1 MLKKKGE
8 GLKKKGETLN
18 KNGDGLENQ
27 RHEIKKKGLR
37 GWKKKGGWKKK
48 VAGLKNKYPYT
59 FEYLNHGNIDGPS
72 LPSTAHN
79 SWSS

>member
-27 RHEIKKKGLR
+27 RHEIKKKKGLR

-48 VAGLKNKYPYT
+48 VLALISEWFSCFCLFLLG
-59 FEYLNHGNIDGPS
+59 
-72 LPSTAHN
+72 
-79 SWSS
+79 